1 MKSSGFSV
9 VDQTRLGT
17 LESFCQKAQR
27 LEWGEKRCGGL
38 KHLDMADYC
47 SRTSDGLLSDGT
59 RRDHG
64 SLIREGRRN
73 SQIDWTWWQV
83 VWG

>member
-17 LESFCQKAQR
+17 LKSFCQKAQW
-27 LEWGEKRCGGL
+27 LEWEEERCGGL
-38 KHLDMADYC
+38 KRLDTADYR

-59 RRDHG
+59 RHDHG
-64 SLIREGRRN
+64 SLVHEGRQN
-73 SQIDWTWWQV
+73 SQID
-83 VWG
+83 

>member
-1 MKSSGFSV
+1 M
-9 VDQTRLGT
+9 VDQTQLGILQGLCPNGQQ
-17 LESFCQKAQR
+17 LE
-27 LEWGEKRCGGL
+27 LGEKGCGSL
-38 KHLDMADYC
+38 KHLDTVDYC
-47 SRTSDGLLSDGT
+47 SRTREGLLSDGT

-64 SLIREGRRN
+64 SLVREGRRN